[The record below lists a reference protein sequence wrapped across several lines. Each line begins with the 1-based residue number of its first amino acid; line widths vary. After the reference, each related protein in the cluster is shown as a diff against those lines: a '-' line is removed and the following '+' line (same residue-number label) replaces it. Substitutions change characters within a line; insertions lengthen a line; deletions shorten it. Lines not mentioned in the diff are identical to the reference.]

1 MSDLASENKTC
12 ESYQIELTKQAQK
25 DVSRLSPKLKHKLKD
40 ILRHKISVE
49 PEKGKP
55 LVGPLKGYYSVRLS
69 FQDRIVYRI
78 ENHRCIVVVV
88 RAKTHYG
95 E

>member
-1 MSDLASENKTC
+1 MSC
-12 ESYQIELTKQAQK
+12 EGYQIVFTKLAQK
-25 DVSRLSPKLKHKLKD
+25 DVAKLSPKLKNTLKD
-40 ILRHKISVE
+40 ILRYKIAIA
-49 PEKGKP
+49 PETGKP
-55 LVGPLKGYYSVRLS
+55 LMGDLKGYYSVRLS

-78 ENHRCIVVVV
+78 EQGQCIVLVV

>member
-1 MSDLASENKTC
+1 MSCL
-12 ESYQIELTKQAQK
+12 SYQIVLTKQAQK
-25 DVSRLSPKLKHKLKD
+25 DIAKLSPKLQNKLKD
-40 ILRHKISVE
+40 ILRNKIALF
-49 PEKGKP
+49 PQTGKP
-55 LVGPLKGYYSVRLS
+55 LIGDLKGYYSVRLS

-78 ENHRCIVVVV
+78 EDGRCIVVVV

>member
-1 MSDLASENKTC
+1 MSCKR
-12 ESYQIELTKQAQK
+12 YQIEFTEQAQK
-25 DVSRLSPKLKHKLKD
+25 DVSKLSPKLKNKLKD
-40 ILRHKISVE
+40 ILRNKISVF
-49 PEKGKP
+49 PQTGKP
-55 LVGPLKGYYSVRLS
+55 LVGDLKGYYSVRLS

-78 ENHRCIVVVV
+78 ENNRCVVLVV

>member
-1 MSDLASENKTC
+1 VSC
-12 ESYQIELTKQAQK
+12 EYYRIEFTKQAQK
-25 DVSRLSPKLKHKLKD
+25 DIAKLTPKLKGKLKD
-40 ILRHKISVE
+40 ILRNKISIS
-49 PEKGKP
+49 PETGKP
-55 LVGPLKGYYSVRLS
+55 LVGDLKGYYSVRLS

-78 ENHRCIVVVV
+78 ENNRCVVLIV

>member
-1 MSDLASENKTC
+1 MSSAQ
-12 ESYQIELTKQAQK
+12 YHIELTKQAQK
-25 DVSRLSPKLKHKLKD
+25 DVAKLSPKLKAKLKD
-40 ILRHKISVE
+40 ILRHKIAVA
-49 PEKGKP
+49 PETGKP
-55 LVGPLKGYYSVRLS
+55 LTGNLKGYYSVRLS

-78 ENHRCIVVVV
+78 ENERCVVLIV